1 MLVPDKQQNKPES
14 IEIISGSDNLDI
26 EETLVDTVTPISNS
40 EMIVVL
46 QKSLEEFQRSTLHK
60 K

>member
-1 MLVPDKQQNKPES
+1 MLVPDTQQNKPES

-26 EETLVDTVTPISNS
+26 EETLVDTATPISNS

-46 QKSLEEFQRSTLHK
+46 QKTLEEF
-60 K
+60 